1 MYMFLATCIFIYP
14 PLHHPQPPQCE
25 VSIHTNI
32 YILISFTI
40 FFLQNCTTLTP
51 IPNIK
56 ECGQYTQYRPHHF
69 LELMVVIFCLRNFL
83 DWVVPSFGSYL
94 AKGPPVNDKGVLST
108 ATVLLH
114 IAWGTKKWMLKKI
127 KTQCI

>member
-1 MYMFLATCIFIYP
+1 MYMFIATCIFIYP

-32 YILISFTI
+32 YTLISFQI
-40 FFLQNCTTLTP
+40 FFCKIAP
-51 IPNIK
+51 SHPNIK

-94 AKGPPVNDKGVLST
+94 AKGPPVSDKGVLST